1 MMPWIKRAVPA
12 LLALIAAGNAQATL
26 KAIEQAYEL
35 DPGQVSLPAAAG
47 GSLALRRCA
56 GCAAELLRV
65 DAQTQFQM
73 RPGSGNVSLEVL
85 RREAARVINRRH
97 TSIFVYFYPRSGI
110 VRRIV
115 LDATQ

>member
-1 MMPWIKRAVPA
+1 MMPWIMRALPA
-12 LLALIAAGNAQATL
+12 LLALAAAGNAQASL

-47 GSLALRRCA
+47 GSLTLRRCA

-65 DAQTQFQM
+65 DAQTQFQVL
-73 RPGSGNVSLEVL
+73 PGNANVSLEVL
-85 RREAARVINRRH
+85 RREAARVANRRH
-97 TSIFVYFYPRSGI
+97 TSIFVYFDPRSGT

>member
-1 MMPWIKRAVPA
+1 MTPWTTRVLPL
-12 LLALIAAGNAQATL
+12 LLALAAAGSAQASL

-35 DPGQVSLPAAAG
+35 DPAEVSLPAATG

-65 DAQTQFQM
+65 DAHTQFQVL
-73 RPGSGNVSLEVL
+73 PGAGNVSLDVL
-85 RREAARVINRRH
+85 RREAGRVASRPR
-97 TSIFVYFYPRSGI
+97 TSIFVYFDPRSGI